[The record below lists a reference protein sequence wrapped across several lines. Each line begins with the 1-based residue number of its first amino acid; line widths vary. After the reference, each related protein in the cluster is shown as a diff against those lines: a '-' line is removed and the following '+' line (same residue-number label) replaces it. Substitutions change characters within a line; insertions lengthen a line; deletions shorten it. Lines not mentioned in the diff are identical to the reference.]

1 MSDAPAARVVPPLT
15 TSGPLPVMDP
25 ASAVTVSEAAGILPS
40 TIALASV
47 RTTSVAP
54 AALTAPPK
62 SLAALLRSIV

>member
-1 MSDAPAARVVPPLT
+1 MSEVPAARKVPPLT

-25 ASAVTVSEAAGILPS
+25 ASALTCSAAAGIVPS

-47 RTTSVAP
+47 RYTSVAP